1 MPGLKIAFVHPGVTI
16 NRTAGSGTKGQTI
29 GTLFNQ
35 QVIEIA
41 FACGTAP
48 VAVTDAA
55 PTGIVH
61 KITPLQVKIATFCRR
76 GHGST
81 PIFHGFAQRCIGQ
94 DIERI
99 EIDAVE
105 TDIAGNSQIF
115 SPGLRILTRQ
125 TKQQVTDHR
134 GTVAF
139 DQAFHKRNSGW
150 SIRGAGHFLAD
161 FAVKRLNTN

>member
-1 MPGLKIAFVHPGVTI
+1 MWRKFVQRYTRRFNARLQGMTPLRVTFGVTHDHHQRFLPAATDSCQSEDCVRSSRVTI

-76 GHGST
+76 GHGSM

-115 SPGLRILTRQ
+115 SR
-125 TKQQVTDHR
+125 VC
-134 GTVAF
+134 A
-139 DQAFHKRNSGW
+139 S
-150 SIRGAGHFLAD
+150 
-161 FAVKRLNTN
+161 